1 MWGVGAFACSF
12 VSACLFLV
20 QFLHRSL
27 LVLLLGVNG
36 KLAARLSRRGR
47 PYGDPPLKRFF
58 LFTSLLQFL
67 QFRVPSFAALAI

>member
-27 LVLLLGVNG
+27 LILPLGVNG
-36 KLAARLSRRGR
+36 KLAARLSR
-47 PYGDPPLKRFF
+47 
-58 LFTSLLQFL
+58 SLDGALEVSCPVVFRLQ
-67 QFRVPSFAALAI
+67 ALTLCVATR